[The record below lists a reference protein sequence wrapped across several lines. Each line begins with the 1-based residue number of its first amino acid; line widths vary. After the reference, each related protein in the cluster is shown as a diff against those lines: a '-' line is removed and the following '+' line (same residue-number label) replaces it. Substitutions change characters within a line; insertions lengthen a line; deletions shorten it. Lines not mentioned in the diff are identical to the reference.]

1 MELFEEVDILLVE
14 DSPND
19 AELAIRALKK
29 RGFASRMLWVKDG
42 EQAINY
48 LFRLGE
54 YSQHD
59 EASPKLVLLDLK
71 MPRVDGMQVLRTIKA
86 DQRTRRIP
94 VVILTSSQEERDVAQ
109 SYDLGAN
116 SYVVKPMDFDV
127 MADMV
132 CQAGAYWLCV
142 NKTPW

>member
-1 MELFEEVDILLVE
+1 MELYEEIDILLVE

-29 RGFASRMLWVKDG
+29 RGFANKMLWVKDG

-54 YSQHD
+54 YAQQHD
-59 EASPKLVLLDLK
+59 ETGPKLVLLDLK
-71 MPRVDGMQVLRTIKA
+71 MPRVDGMEVLRAIKE

-94 VVILTSSQEERDVAQ
+94 VVILTSSQEERDLTL
-109 SYDLGAN
+109 SYDLGVN
-116 SYVVKPMDFDV
+116 SYVVKPMDFDE
-127 MADMV
+127 MADVV
-132 CQAGAYWLCV
+132 CQAGSYWLNV
-142 NKTPW
+142 NRTP

>member
-29 RGFASRMLWVKDG
+29 RGLANKMLWVKDG

-48 LFRLGE
+48 LFRRGE
-54 YSQHD
+54 YSQHG
-59 EASPKLVLLDLK
+59 EAWPKLVLLDLK
-71 MPRVDGMQVLRTIKA
+71 MPRVDGMEVLRTLKE

-94 VVILTSSQEERDVAQ
+94 VVILTSSQEERDLAQ
-109 SYDLGAN
+109 SYDLGVN

-127 MADMV
+127 MADVV
-132 CQAGAYWLCV
+132 CQAGAYWLGV
-142 NKTPW
+142 NRTP

>member
-29 RGFASRMLWVKDG
+29 RGFANKMLWVKDG

-48 LFRLGE
+48 LFRRGE

-71 MPRVDGMQVLRTIKA
+71 MPRVDGMEVLRVMKE

-94 VVILTSSQEERDVAQ
+94 VVMLTSSQEERDVAQ
-109 SYDLGAN
+109 SYDLGVN
-116 SYVVKPMDFDV
+116 SYVVKPMDFGE
-127 MADMV
+127 MADVV
-132 CQAGAYWLCV
+132 CQAGAYWLGV
-142 NKTPW
+142 NRTP

>member
-29 RGFASRMLWVKDG
+29 NGFANKMLWVKDG

-48 LFRLGE
+48 LFRRGE

-71 MPRVDGMQVLRTIKA
+71 MPRVDGMEVLRAMKE

-94 VVILTSSQEERDVAQ
+94 VVMLTSSQEERDVAQ
-109 SYDLGAN
+109 SYDLGVN
-116 SYVVKPMDFDV
+116 SYVVKPMDFGA
-127 MADMV
+127 MADVV
-132 CQAGAYWLCV
+132 CQAGAYWLGV
-142 NKTPW
+142 NRTL

>member
-29 RGFASRMLWVKDG
+29 RGFANKMLWVKDG

-48 LFRLGE
+48 LFRRGE

-71 MPRVDGMQVLRTIKA
+71 MPRVDGMEVLRVMKE

-94 VVILTSSQEERDVAQ
+94 VVMLTSSQEERDVAQ
-109 SYDLGAN
+109 SYDLGVN
-116 SYVVKPMDFDV
+116 SYVVKPMDFGE
-127 MADMV
+127 MADVV
-132 CQAGAYWLCV
+132 CQAGSYWLGV
-142 NKTPW
+142 NRTP

>member
-29 RGFASRMLWVKDG
+29 RGLANKMLWVKDG

-48 LFRLGE
+48 LFRRGE

-71 MPRVDGMQVLRTIKA
+71 MPRVDGMEVLRTLKE

-94 VVILTSSQEERDVAQ
+94 VVILTSSQEERDLAQ
-109 SYDLGAN
+109 SYDLGVN

-127 MADMV
+127 MADVV
-132 CQAGAYWLCV
+132 CQAGAYWLGV
-142 NKTPW
+142 NRTP